1 MKRGALLILAAVA
14 AVVVHSC
21 GGEDAPVAP
30 PPPANRPPVATGT
43 IPAARML
50 VGDTVTVILTGYFSD
65 PDNDRLT
72 YTATV
77 SNSSIATATVSD
89 AFPHGDRPGERWR
102 SRDGDGP
109 RPGRIVGPA
118 ADGSRRGRQVRLR
131 GGRESSTISSDL
143 GAVVLAVEGPRIDSV
158 KAAPDLILYGVN
170 TDRGSAGFR
179 RRRDP
184 SVGGTPDLLDRRPR
198 SHERVQCPARTG
210 GRDDVRA
217 ASGGWRAGH
226 GGPHV
231 PCCRSGVTVRR
242 AAGESWS
249 GRWLTASG
257 C

>member
-21 GGEDAPVAP
+21 GGDDAPVAP

-89 AFPHGDRPGERWR
+89 SFLTVTGLASGGAVVTVTARDPGGLSAQQQMGVDVDDRFGYVEVVIEH
-102 SRDGDGP
+102 D
-109 RPGRIVGPA
+109 
-118 ADGSRRGRQVRLR
+118 QF
-131 GGRESSTISSDL
+131 DL

-170 TDRGSAGFR
+170 TDRGLRAFVAGAI
-179 RRRDP
+179 P
-184 SVGGTPDLLDRRPR
+184 QSGALLTFWTDDRGRLNEYNARLEQAAATMYEQRPLDGA
-198 SHERVQCPARTG
+198 RVMVARG
-210 GRDDVRA
+210 SPGAVR
-217 ASGGWRAGH
+217 
-226 GGPHV
+226 
-231 PCCRSGVTVRR
+231 
-242 AAGESWS
+242 E
-249 GRWLTASG
+249 
-257 C
+257 